1 MTENV
6 RSEGHQKGLEAAE
19 ETSHRSRKNKL
30 NKKVQNILVVK
41 KYILLTWVW
50 YGLGNYNKIK
60 KGLVKKKRRSKKILF
75 RAF

>member
-41 KYILLTWVW
+41 NIYIIN
-50 YGLGNYNKIK
+50 LGV
-60 KGLVKKKRRSKKILF
+60 KGLSKG
-75 RAF
+75 